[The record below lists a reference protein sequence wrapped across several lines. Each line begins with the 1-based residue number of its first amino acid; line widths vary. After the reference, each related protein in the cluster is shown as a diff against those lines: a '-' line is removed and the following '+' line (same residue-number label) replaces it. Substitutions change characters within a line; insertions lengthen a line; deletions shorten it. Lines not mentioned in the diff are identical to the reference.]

1 MKLKK
6 KIFLLCIFAIVICL
20 GGVYSTNFHE
30 NTNAMPVV
38 SNQTDG
44 FGCCS
49 IIIQLNDN
57 ESLLSYRRDSDSYAD
72 IHIEEIDWHGLKAIK
87 QYKTEGGYFNHVII
101 TQNGWIIGFGGI
113 DDGDDSKH
121 CEEIAAG
128 MINDNYTINNASLNE
143 IKDIKQAYGRGHFII
158 KAPNGN
164 YGFAT
169 PTVSKTGTL
178 EKDEYISVPNDYQFT
193 RRDVISINQS
203 DKIDTMIKLAQTDAY
218 GLDRRGI
225 SVYDFQVGSNAN
237 TTSIYV
243 SNEDGSYFDM
253 DNTGYIDDYIFKN
266 TTIKAK
272 DIPIAPEYKEI
283 GNVTFDGSSG
293 GSNNTLL
300 VIGIIIGVL
309 IFIAVLFF
317 VVLRLVRHIRY
328 KIRR

>member
-1 MKLKK
+1 MKLKNK
-6 KIFLLCIFAIVICL
+6 VFLLCIFAIVICL

-49 IIIQLNDN
+49 IILQLNDN
-57 ESLLSYRRDSDSYAD
+57 ESLISYRRDSDSYAD
-72 IHIEEIDWHGLKAIK
+72 IQIEEIDWHGLKAIK

-143 IKDIKQAYGRGHFII
+143 IKDIKKAYGRGHFII

-193 RRDVISINQS
+193 RRDVISVNES
-203 DKIDTMIKLAQTDAY
+203 DKLDTMIELAQTDAY
-218 GLDRRGI
+218 GLARRGI

-243 SNEDGSYFDM
+243 SNEDGSYFGM
-253 DNTGYIDDYIFKN
+253 DNTGYIDDYTFKN

-272 DIPIAPEYKEI
+272 DIPIAPKYKEI
-283 GNVTFDGSSG
+283 GNVTFDGSFG
-293 GSNNTLL
+293 GSNDNLI
-300 VIGIIIGVL
+300 VIGIIVGVL
-309 IFIAVLFF
+309 ILIAVLFF
-317 VVLRLVRHIRY
+317 VVLRLVRHMKY